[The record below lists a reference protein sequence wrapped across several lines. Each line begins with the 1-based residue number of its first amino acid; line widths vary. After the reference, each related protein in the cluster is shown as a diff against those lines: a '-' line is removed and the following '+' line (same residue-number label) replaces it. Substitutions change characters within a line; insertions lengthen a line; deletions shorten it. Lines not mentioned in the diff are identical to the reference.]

1 MRRLMAVAAA
11 FAGAVFLTCQ
21 GVWMLALALPLPV
34 LLKKEDRWRR
44 CALVCLGVAAGLTW
58 TAGYNAYFLGA
69 ARALGGQRTQLA
81 ASVTDWP
88 YETAYGAG
96 VEVRVSPE
104 TGPALRATLY
114 GDMETLM
121 DLRPGDALGVTAVWE
136 APPVRRSEGWTYR
149 LSQGVHLTGDVKE
162 LEWER
167 PAAVPLRALP
177 AYWSQAIKG
186 AVGEAF
192 PA

>member
-1 MRRLMAVAAA
+1 MAVAAA

-69 ARALGGQRTQLA
+69 ARALGGQRTQLT

-114 GDMETLM
+114 GDMDPIL
-121 DLRPGDALGVTAVWE
+121 
-136 APPVRRSEGWTYR
+136 
-149 LSQGVHLTGDVKE
+149 KE
-162 LEWER
+162 LYF
-167 PAAVPLRALP
+167 AL
-177 AYWSQAIKG
+177 
-186 AVGEAF
+186 F
-192 PA
+192 FR